1 MSQPIRVAILGLGQR
16 GLQHLS
22 ALWRLQGEG
31 HVQIAALID
40 AFEDNLAEAKIQRY
54 VNGFHI
60 KGIHTS
66 TDFWETLAELSLDA
80 IYFALPPGVHNGEII
95 QAANAGVHIF
105 AEKPM
110 SLYLNEAIDMERA
123 IQENGVIS
131 TAGFQQRY
139 DSRYEAVKEFLA
151 DKKPVM
157 STTVGNGALEDH
169 SSKHTRTETLGGPA
183 NRVWTA
189 NYEWSG
195 ASVVEGGIHQTDLM
209 RYWFGDISWV
219 EANYV
224 HRDASDIVDGGDYSD
239 GYESIL
245 WTHGHLKFE
254 GDDPVAYYYDG
265 PYPPTQ
271 TPPQEAVRHP
281 LPTAPPVDTT
291 EQISRA
297 FLGAIEA
304 GNPGQLR
311 STFTSSMN
319 SLAAVLGANAS
330 DQLEGER
337 INLKDF
343 LVDERYDRFRQKP
356 ADR

>member
-16 GLQHLS
+16 GLQHLG

-66 TDFWETLAELSLDA
+66 TDYWGSLEELSLDA
-80 IYFALPPGVHNGEII
+80 VYFALPPGVHNGEII

-151 DKKPVM
+151 DKKPV
-157 STTVGNGALEDH
+157 
-169 SSKHTRTETLGGPA
+169 
-183 NRVWTA
+183 
-189 NYEWSG
+189 
-195 ASVVEGGIHQTDLM
+195 GGIHLTGL
-209 RYWFGDISWV
+209 GISY
-219 EANYV
+219 EAW
-224 HRDASDIVDGGDYSD
+224 IT
-239 GYESIL
+239 L
-245 WTHGHLKFE
+245 
-254 GDDPVAYYYDG
+254 
-265 PYPPTQ
+265 
-271 TPPQEAVRHP
+271 
-281 LPTAPPVDTT
+281 
-291 EQISRA
+291 
-297 FLGAIEA
+297 
-304 GNPGQLR
+304 
-311 STFTSSMN
+311 
-319 SLAAVLGANAS
+319 VLGYTIRN
-330 DQLEGER
+330 
-337 INLKDF
+337 
-343 LVDERYDRFRQKP
+343 P
-356 ADR
+356 